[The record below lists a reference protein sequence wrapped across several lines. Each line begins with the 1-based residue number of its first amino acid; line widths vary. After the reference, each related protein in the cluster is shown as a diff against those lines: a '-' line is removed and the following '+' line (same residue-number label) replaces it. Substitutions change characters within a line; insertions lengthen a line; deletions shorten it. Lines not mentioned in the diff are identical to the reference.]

1 MADSERYDL
10 FGNVGLDMTG
20 WDTGMTKL
28 LKDAGLL
35 NTKWLAA
42 GGAIAAVAAGLVECV
57 RESANFESAMS
68 NIETV
73 VGKGND
79 SFLAQLA
86 NDVKSLSK
94 TMPFSQTELAG
105 TLYDIIS
112 YGVPAADA
120 MDLLKTSAETA
131 VGGFA
136 DVNDTFKLFGSII
149 KGYGLEWDDATEVAD
164 KMFFVAGRGASTIS
178 ELASSIGGVVPF
190 AKNLGVTLNEVYAV
204 MSTLPGVTG
213 TTSEA
218 ATQLTS
224 VMVAMMDPA
233 AKMKRAFND
242 LGVASGQELITKMGG
257 LQGALMALE
266 KYAKQHNMAIGEM
279 LGRKE
284 AQLAFF
290 NLVGTQAGEYANNL
304 KDVATATDLA
314 QAAFAVKSADM
325 TNQWKML
332 MNEIKLL
339 MSGIGDAAVPLAK
352 VLLEVGTGLTQTVG
366 QIGQALG
373 FVDKFITGWVVSY
386 FDNAKNV
393 INDWGDSIKG
403 FLGIQP
409 ELNMQQQALINQLET
424 ETAATLKEM
433 AALSGVTDATLAA
446 ELAKKDLN
454 KTTEK
459 NVELTKEQK
468 KAQEETNKVFED
480 FRDDIADNIKRGWA
494 EINSE
499 LFNTE
504 IRITN
509 VSGLAMELGDM
520 KRDQFGFIDV
530 VKTATEASGELRG
543 KWDDM
548 PEIIKEADSQIV
560 KVDKNVKDNNPNWME
575 WAGYLRSAIGNI
587 DGLSSSMKTLL
598 GDIASVGAA
607 LLSGDFAGAIASA
620 SSQILNRV
628 VIPAGEAIKEFFT
641 YDVNL
646 HEGEFRQNDTPTNY
660 LEVYNQAL
668 KDGDEAMA
676 EWALTMMG
684 EFIPAAE
691 AMAEVIDYRVDPAM
705 EKMTAAIEK
714 ADDNKGRS
722 IQTTEELNEEL
733 RQLAKEAKEAEIGS
747 MGLSYSLND
756 VAAATNDFA
765 EAVEKADDNKGRS
778 IQTTEELNEELRQLT
793 KEQKAAALGSMGIA
807 DATVYTTDK
816 IKDQIY
822 TVGKFELAWENML
835 KTTLDL
841 WDEWEKDTRTIFTGL
856 EKLLYFKVDVDTTT
870 ADEQIAASISEMMDY
885 AESLNKTSDAYKDI
899 QDNITEMLIQYAAT
913 GASAS
918 EAANGL
924 ALQIINIRNAIDE
937 ATDPDARDALQEQLD
952 SMIEKFRTIEDVI
965 TKPWKLAVD
974 TNDAAAKMQAF
985 YDAFVPTKSDDP
997 DKMHAGGFP
1006 RTAHSG
1012 YLASSE
1018 VDVRMLKN
1026 EMVLRPEATD
1036 KFGAQRLLDFNRS
1049 LDPSALG
1056 GQRPVKVVFHNATKQ
1071 SWAEI
1076 VDDSIYPRMKEKER
1090 RFEVA
1095 GNPY

>member
-1 MADSERYDL
+1 MSTDSERYDL
-10 FGNVGLDMTG
+10 FGNVGVDSAA
-20 WDTGMTKL
+20 WDTGIAGM
-28 LKDAGLL
+28 LKSSGLL
-35 NTKWLAA
+35 EAKWLAV
-42 GGAIAAVAAGLVECV
+42 GGAVGAVAAGLVECV

-79 SFLAQLA
+79 SFLAQLSE
-86 NDVKSLSK
+86 DVKSLSK

-233 AKMKRAFND
+233 AKMKRAFDD
-242 LGVASGQELITKMGG
+242 LGVASGQELISKMGG

-304 KDVATATDLA
+304 KDVATTTGLA
-314 QAAFAVKSADM
+314 KEAFATKSADM

-352 VLLEVGTGLTQTVG
+352 TLVYVGSELTKTVSQVG
-366 QIGQALG
+366 QLLG
-373 FVDKFITGWVVSY
+373 YVDQFITGWVVKY
-386 FDNAKNV
+386 FDNAGNV
-393 INDWGDSIKG
+393 IRSWGDSIKG

-409 ELNMQQQALINQLET
+409 ELNMQQKGLINQLEA

-433 AALSGVTDATLAA
+433 AALRGVTDATLAA
-446 ELAKKDLN
+446 GKATQDHGEKTEELN
-454 KTTEK
+454 KIIKK

-468 KAQEETNKVFED
+468 EAVEYYTAAQK
-480 FRDDIADNIKRGWA
+480 RWADVLNLKEIK
-494 EINSE
+494 EIS
-499 LFNTE
+499 T
-504 IRITN
+504 
-509 VSGLAMELGDM
+509 
-520 KRDQFGFIDV
+520 
-530 VKTATEASGELRG
+530 ASGEIRG
-543 KWDDM
+543 EWNKI
-548 PEIIKEADSQIV
+548 PPIITEAGQ
-560 KVDKNVKDNNPNWME
+560 KVDELNDEIKKGGEHVGDNNPNWIE
-575 WAGYLRSAIGNI
+575 WAGHLRGVIGNI

-598 GDIASVGAA
+598 GDISSVASA
-607 LLSGDFAGAIASA
+607 LLSGDWAGAIASA
-620 SSQILNRV
+620 SAQILNRV

-646 HEGEFRQNDTPTNY
+646 HEGEFRQQDTPTNY

-684 EFIPAAE
+684 EFVPAAE
-691 AMAEVIDYRVDPAM
+691 AAAEIIDYRVDPAM
-705 EKMTAAIEK
+705 EKMAEVVEKGDQDMKRHSKTQEQYAADLAEI
-714 ADDNKGRS
+714 
-722 IQTTEELNEEL
+722 
-733 RQLAKEAKEAEIGS
+733 AKEAKAAALGSIGLNS
-747 MGLSYSLND
+747 ALND
-756 VAAATNDFA
+756 VAAASNDIA
-765 EAVEKADDNKGRS
+765 EAVEKADQDMKRNSKT
-778 IQTTEELNEELRQLT
+778 QEEYAEDLRQLA
-793 KEQKAAALGSMGIA
+793 KEEKAAALGSMGIA
-807 DATVYTTDK
+807 DSVEYANDK
-816 IKDQIY
+816 IKEQIY
-822 TVGKFELAWENML
+822 TVGQFEVAWENML

-841 WDEWEKDTRTIFTGL
+841 WDEWEKDTRTIFSGL

-870 ADEQIAASISEMMDY
+870 ADEQIAASIGEMMDY

-918 EAANGL
+918 EAANSL

-937 ATDPDARDALQEQLD
+937 ATDPDARDALQDQLD

-997 DKMHAGGFP
+997 DKMHTGGFP

-1036 KFGAQRLLDFNRS
+1036 KFGAQRLLDFNKS
-1049 LDPSALG
+1049 LDPSVLG

-1076 VDDSIYPRMKEKER
+1076 VDESIYPRMKEKER

>member
-28 LKDAGLL
+28 LKDSSLL

-57 RESANFESAMS
+57 KESANFESAMS

-94 TMPFSQTELAG
+94 IMPFSQTELAR

-120 MDLLKTSAETA
+120 MDLLKTSAEAA

-149 KGYGLEWDDATEVAD
+149 KGYGLEWDNATEVAD

-233 AKMKRAFND
+233 TKMKKAFAD
-242 LGVASGQELITKMGG
+242 LGVASGQELISKMGG

-290 NLVGTQAGEYANNL
+290 NLVGTQAGEYAKNL
-304 KDVATATDLA
+304 KDVATTTGLA
-314 QAAFAVKSADM
+314 KEAFATKSADM

-339 MSGIGDAAVPLAK
+339 MSGIGDAAIPLAK

-373 FVDKFITGWVVSY
+373 YVDQFITGWTVKY
-386 FDNAKNV
+386 FENAKNV
-393 INDWGDSIKG
+393 INSWGESLGFADEKIKVINRELLLHKEAAADAADRG
-403 FLGIQP
+403 IAPLWKELDACDAYMMSLNNSMSDNVKLTEEETKQYTEWVKSLRQAAREQLPALNFQLNEMSDIMANAGGIDELGLAAGLGGYVDAVGDYRGEWKKIP
-409 ELNMQQQALINQLET
+409 DLVTDVSDEVDELN
-424 ETAATLKEM
+424 
-433 AALSGVTDATLAA
+433 
-446 ELAKKDLN
+446 KK
-454 KTTEK
+454 
-459 NVELTKEQK
+459 
-468 KAQEETNKVFED
+468 TNKGTGYV
-480 FRDDIADNIKRGWA
+480 DNMNKSW
-494 EINSE
+494 
-499 LFNTE
+499 
-504 IRITN
+504 
-509 VSGLAMELGDM
+509 
-520 KRDQFGFIDV
+520 
-530 VKTATEASGELRG
+530 VKTAGYILNVADNLFDANSKAGKLVDTAQSIALGFATGGVAGAVVAAAAAIAGPLTEAVDEFFNGFQVDMHWGENYV
-543 KWDDM
+543 
-548 PEIIKEADSQIV
+548 ADPTTNYQEV
-560 KVDKNVKDNNPNWME
+560 YD
-575 WAGYLRSAIGNI
+575 
-587 DGLSSSMKTLL
+587 
-598 GDIASVGAA
+598 
-607 LLSGDFAGAIASA
+607 
-620 SSQILNRV
+620 
-628 VIPAGEAIKEFFT
+628 EAIK
-641 YDVNL
+641 
-646 HEGEFRQNDTPTNY
+646 R
-660 LEVYNQAL
+660 
-668 KDGDEAMA
+668 GDEAMA
-676 EWALTMMG
+676 EWALEML
-684 EFIPAAE
+684 
-691 AMAEVIDYRVDPAM
+691 
-705 EKMTAAIEK
+705 
-714 ADDNKGRS
+714 NK
-722 IQTTEELNEEL
+722 
-733 RQLAKEAKEAEIGS
+733 AKE
-747 MGLSYSLND
+747 
-756 VAAATNDFA
+756 
-765 EAVEKADDNKGRS
+765 
-778 IQTTEELNEELRQLT
+778 
-793 KEQKAAALGSMGIA
+793 
-807 DATVYTTDK
+807 
-816 IKDQIY
+816 
-822 TVGKFELAWENML
+822 
-835 KTTLDL
+835 
-841 WDEWEKDTRTIFTGL
+841 
-856 EKLLYFKVDVDTTT
+856 
-870 ADEQIAASISEMMDY
+870 
-885 AESLNKTSDAYKDI
+885 
-899 QDNITEMLIQYAAT
+899 
-913 GASAS
+913 
-918 EAANGL
+918 
-924 ALQIINIRNAIDE
+924 
-937 ATDPDARDALQEQLD
+937 P
-952 SMIEKFRTIEDVI
+952 
-965 TKPWKLAVD
+965 
-974 TNDAAAKMQAF
+974 
-985 YDAFVPTKSDDP
+985 
-997 DKMHAGGFP
+997 MHTGGFP

-1049 LDPSALG
+1049 LDPSVLG